1 MEFEIINRKDFLL
14 SDGCHPTNSLLYI
27 IEGEFYCKINNKE
40 YYAKKGDIFVF
51 PKDIYFKRRVISQ
64 IKCVF
69 IQFEEYPLELDAGIL
84 KIIDTIRAENNFMY
98 IEKLV
103 NVGDLEAARY
113 FICDFFNFLK
123 QENIL
128 KKDISS
134 DIQYVIDYYQNNYSD
149 PISLTTLANN
159 IHASKQTLISKFR
172 KELGITPNAFL
183 IKVRLNQ
190 SKQLLTHSNMSV
202 GEISS
207 SCGFENMYYFSNTFK
222 KHFGISP
229 SNYRNKFVL

>member
-1 MEFEIINRKDFLL
+1 MLEKEKINKHNKIWQKINRIILIQVNLIVFLL
-14 SDGCHPTNSLLYI
+14 VLIWFYYI
-27 IEGEFYCKINNKE
+27 
-40 YYAKKGDIFVF
+40 
-51 PKDIYFKRRVISQ
+51 
-64 IKCVF
+64 
-69 IQFEEYPLELDAGIL
+69 
-84 KIIDTIRAENNFMY
+84 
-98 IEKLV
+98 
-103 NVGDLEAARY
+103 
-113 FICDFFNFLK
+113 
-123 QENIL
+123 
-128 KKDISS
+128 
-134 DIQYVIDYYQNNYSD
+134 IDYYQNNYSD